1 MRLSRTDLVP
11 VLTIVAGGVIGA
23 SFTFS
28 FLSRP
33 DGVSAPDP
41 VVALSATS
49 GDRIEADRVEISP
62 DEQWIMLYI
71 PDTDGGE
78 PRVYVRRRKDG
89 TGRVDLSFRPDVESQ
104 ERPLFYIDG
113 VRFGSS
119 DLSLKLDAIESIETV
134 SGDAAVALYGGEA
147 FAGVVRISLKEERP

>member
-1 MRLSRTDLVP
+1 MWRAKT
-11 VLTIVAGGVIGA
+11 
-23 SFTFS
+23 
-28 FLSRP
+28 
-33 DGVSAPDP
+33 SAPAAALFRRHRS
-41 VVALSATS
+41 VVTLHGSS
-49 GDRIEADRVEISP
+49 GGDRVTCAC
-62 DEQWIMLYI
+62 
-71 PDTDGGE
+71 
-78 PRVYVRRRKDG
+78 